1 MKFTGMYRPID
12 RLGRIVLPIELRRVL
27 DLKIKDT
34 VEIYVEGNQIIL
46 KKHEN
51 SCVFCDSPDNL
62 KSYEGIFICSKCID
76 EL

>member
-34 VEIYVEGNQIIL
+34 VEIYVEDDKIIL

-51 SCVFCDSPDNL
+51 ACIFCESPENL
-62 KSYEGIFICSKCID
+62 KTYNGVFVCSKCVED
-76 EL
+76 L

>member
-34 VEIYVEGNQIIL
+34 VEIYVEDDKIIL

-51 SCVFCDSPDNL
+51 SCVFCDSTENL
-62 KSYEGIFICSKCID
+62 KSFGGVFVCSKCTD